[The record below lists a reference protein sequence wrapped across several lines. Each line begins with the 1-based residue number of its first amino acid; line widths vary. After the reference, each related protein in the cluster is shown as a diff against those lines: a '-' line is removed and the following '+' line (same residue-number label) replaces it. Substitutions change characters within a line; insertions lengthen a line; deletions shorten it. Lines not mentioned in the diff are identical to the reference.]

1 MDICKIYDYKKGV
14 SYKNKMINHLKG
26 TIELKKD
33 NYIVIDVNGIGYK
46 VSMSDTSLQKL
57 NLNEE
62 TKIYTYLRVSED
74 DINLYGFL
82 SYEELSMFELLI
94 SVGGIGSKSALKI
107 LSNIL
112 PSKFALAVI
121 TNDVNTLKKLPGI
134 GAKTAQR
141 IILELKDKIKAS
153 EQDEEDKEEKIQ
165 IDGNAKDAQDALQV
179 LGYTRKDI
187 ENVLKEIDINGL
199 SVEEI
204 IKLCL
209 KNLS

>member
-1 MDICKIYDYKKGV
+1 
-14 SYKNKMINHLKG
+14 MINHLKG
-26 TIELKKD
+26 TIEVKKD
-33 NYIVIDVNGIGYK
+33 SYVIIDVNGIGYK
-46 VSMSDTSLQKL
+46 VSMTDTALQKL
-57 NLNEE
+57 NLNENV
-62 TKIYTYLRVSED
+62 KIFTYLRISED

-82 SYEELSMFELLI
+82 NYEELSMFELLI

-107 LSNIL
+107 LSNII

-141 IILELKDKIKAS
+141 IILELKDKIKTNEEEEE
-153 EQDEEDKEEKIQ
+153 EQKETTVEIE
-165 IDGNAKDAQDALQV
+165 GNAKDAQDALQV

-187 ENVLKEIDINGL
+187 ENVLQKIDINGL
-199 SVEEI
+199 SVEDI

>member
-1 MDICKIYDYKKGV
+1 
-14 SYKNKMINHLKG
+14 MINHLKG
-26 TIELKKD
+26 IIEVKKD
-33 NYIVIDVNGIGYK
+33 SYIVIDVNGVGYK

-141 IILELKDKIKAS
+141 IILELKDKIKTS
-153 EQDEEDKEEKIQ
+153 EQEEEDKEEKIQ
-165 IDGNAKDAQDALQV
+165 IEGNAKDAQDALQV
-179 LGYTRKDI
+179 LGYTRRDI

>member
-1 MDICKIYDYKKGV
+1 
-14 SYKNKMINHLKG
+14 MINHLKG
-26 TIELKKD
+26 IIELKKD
-33 NYIVIDVNGIGYK
+33 SFIVIDVNGVGYK

-62 TKIYTYLRVSED
+62 VKIFTYMRISED

-82 SYEELSMFELLI
+82 NYEELSMFELLI

-121 TNDVNTLKKLPGI
+121 TSDVNTLKKLPGI
-134 GAKTAQR
+134 GVKTAQR

-153 EQDEEDKEEKIQ
+153 EKEEEEKEESPTQ
-165 IDGNAKDAQDALQV
+165 IEGNAKDAEDALQV

-187 ENVLKEIDINGL
+187 ENVLEKMDISGL

-204 IKLCL
+204 IKLGL

>member
-1 MDICKIYDYKKGV
+1 
-14 SYKNKMINHLKG
+14 MINHLKG
-26 TIELKKD
+26 IIEVKKD
-33 NYIVIDVNGIGYK
+33 SYIVIDVNGVGYK

-134 GAKTAQR
+134 GVKTAQR

-153 EQDEEDKEEKIQ
+153 EQEEEDKEERIQ

-179 LGYTRKDI
+179 LGYARKDI

-209 KNLS
+209 KSLS

>member
-1 MDICKIYDYKKGV
+1 MKGV
-14 SYKNKMINHLKG
+14 SHKGKMISHLKG
-26 TIELKKD
+26 IIEVKKD
-33 NYIVIDVNGIGYK
+33 SYIVIDVNGVGYK

-57 NLNEE
+57 NLNEDV
-62 TKIYTYLRVSED
+62 KIFTYLRVSED

-107 LSNIL
+107 LSNII
-112 PSKFALAVI
+112 PSKFALAII

-141 IILELKDKIKAS
+141 IVLELKDKIKMS
-153 EQDEEDKEEKIQ
+153 EQEEKQDENIIQ
-165 IDGNAKDAQDALQV
+165 IEGNAKDAKDALQV
-179 LGYTRKDI
+179 LGYTRKDV
-187 ENVLKEIDINGL
+187 ENVLEKIDINGL

-204 IKLCL
+204 IKECL

>member
-1 MDICKIYDYKKGV
+1 
-14 SYKNKMINHLKG
+14 MINHLKG
-26 TIELKKD
+26 TIELKKESF
-33 NYIVIDVNGIGYK
+33 IVIDVNGVGYK

-57 NLNEE
+57 NQNEE
-62 TKIYTYLRVSED
+62 VKVFTYMRISED

-141 IILELKDKIKAS
+141 VILELKDKIKTS
-153 EQDEEDKEEKIQ
+153 QQDEEEKEENITQ
-165 IDGNAKDAQDALQV
+165 IEGNAKDAEDALQV

-187 ENVLKEIDINGL
+187 EKVLEKVDISGL

-204 IKLCL
+204 IKLGL

>member
-1 MDICKIYDYKKGV
+1 MKGV
-14 SYKNKMINHLKG
+14 SHKGNMINHLKG
-26 TIELKKD
+26 IIEVKKD
-33 NYIVIDVNGIGYK
+33 SYIVIDVNGVGYK

-57 NLNEE
+57 NLNEDV
-62 TKIYTYLRVSED
+62 KIFTYLRVSED

-107 LSNIL
+107 LSNII

-134 GAKTAQR
+134 GVKTAQR
-141 IILELKDKIKAS
+141 IVLELKDKIKMN
-153 EQDEEDKEEKIQ
+153 EQENQDENIIQ
-165 IDGNAKDAQDALQV
+165 IEGNAKDAKDALQV
-179 LGYTRKDI
+179 LGYTRKDV
-187 ENVLKEIDINGL
+187 EKVLEKIDISGL

-204 IKLCL
+204 IKECL

>member
-1 MDICKIYDYKKGV
+1 
-14 SYKNKMINHLKG
+14 MINHLKG
-26 TIELKKD
+26 TIEIKKD
-33 NYIVIDVNGIGYK
+33 SYIVIDVNGVGYK
-46 VSMSDTSLQKL
+46 VSMTDTSLQNL
-57 NLNEE
+57 NLNDAI
-62 TKIYTYLRVSED
+62 KIFTYLRISED

-107 LSNIL
+107 LSNIM

-121 TNDVNTLKKLPGI
+121 TNDVDTLKKLPGI

-141 IILELKDKIKAS
+141 IILELKDKIKMS
-153 EQDEEDKEEKIQ
+153 EQEAGQDENIIQ
-165 IDGNAKDAQDALQV
+165 IQGNAKDAKDALQV
-179 LGYTRKDI
+179 LGYTRKDV
-187 ENVLKEIDINGL
+187 EKVLEKIDISGL

-204 IKLCL
+204 IKQCL

>member
-1 MDICKIYDYKKGV
+1 MKGV
-14 SYKNKMINHLKG
+14 SHKGNMINHLKG
-26 TIELKKD
+26 IIEVKKD
-33 NYIVIDVNGIGYK
+33 SYIVIDVNGVGYK

-57 NLNEE
+57 NLNEDV
-62 TKIYTYLRVSED
+62 KIFTYLRVSED

-107 LSNIL
+107 LSNII

-141 IILELKDKIKAS
+141 IVLELKDKIKMS
-153 EQDEEDKEEKIQ
+153 EQEEKQDENIIQ
-165 IDGNAKDAQDALQV
+165 IEGNAKDAKDALQV

-187 ENVLKEIDINGL
+187 ENVLEKIDINGL

-204 IKLCL
+204 IKECL
-209 KNLS
+209 KSLS

>member
-1 MDICKIYDYKKGV
+1 
-14 SYKNKMINHLKG
+14 MINHLKG
-26 TIELKKD
+26 TIELKKESF
-33 NYIVIDVNGIGYK
+33 IVIDVNGVGYK

-57 NLNEE
+57 NQNEE
-62 TKIYTYLRVSED
+62 VKVFTYMRISED

-141 IILELKDKIKAS
+141 IILELKDKIKTS
-153 EQDEEDKEEKIQ
+153 QQDEEEKEENITQ
-165 IDGNAKDAQDALQV
+165 IEGNAKDAEDALQV

-187 ENVLKEIDINGL
+187 EKVLEKVDISGL

-204 IKLCL
+204 IKLGL